1 MNKIPVSQDELKTFL
16 ESHHFINAALAKKMG
31 VSEGIVSGCFNRKPN
46 RHGKPLCFSRK
57 NIELLNQALQQIA
70 EDLSG
75 CKLMASNEEFATKRF
90 INDDPAII
98 ESLRRIGEYV
108 RLNGLTSKVLG
119 WNNKRCL
126 NNISVNGP
134 KPHVHISKEDAM
146 RISTEIMSIAVTLA
160 GWEVVPDAEQPD
172 NNKGTRVEG
181 LPSVGPGVNAWDDT
195 AVDLWAR
202 YAAFHRLFPDGLIA
216 FTVCGGF
223 TVCEDDARLLARTD
237 TTLKPYT
244 DPITGHVTLHMDA
257 AKWQQIRRAWD
268 DGEEM
273 VAESPMYEQ

>member
-16 ESHHFINAALAKKMG
+16 KDHHFINAALAKKMG

-46 RHGKPLCFSRK
+46 RHGKPLSFSRK

-75 CKLMASNEEFATKRF
+75 CKLMASDEEFATKRF
-90 INDDPAII
+90 INDDPAVI

-160 GWEVVPDAEQPD
+160 GYEVVPDGEQSD
-172 NNKGTRVEG
+172 NNKGTRVED
-181 LPSVGPGVNAWDDT
+181 LPSAGPGVNAWDDT
-195 AVDLWAR
+195 AVDPWER

-216 FTVCGGF
+216 FAVCDGY
-223 TVCEDDARLLARTD
+223 TVCEDDARLLARID

-244 DPITGHVTLHMDA
+244 DPITGHVTLYMDA